1 MPEPLSFDA
10 PDGEAL
16 STLDYHPEGM
26 AEFPGAR
33 CHGFEF
39 SCRGDRVPLTV
50 VTPDSDPPYPT
61 VLLQPA
67 PDPGVEWTRLP
78 ALETWLAAGAAIASI
93 ELPLFGSRRS
103 EKLSEKL
110 NESLAMAARGDPIDA
125 TGTSLWEEFSRQAVM
140 ELRRT
145 LDVLTSA
152 WGQAPTST
160 VFAGVGIGASLG
172 ALLCAVDERPRGAV
186 LALTGGGFGP
196 ASIDPTGFVA
206 KIAPRPLLFV
216 NEEASKARPAAPA
229 IPKDRAI
236 ELHEAAGEPKEICW
250 QSGDTTDALEPA
262 WEFLAP
268 LLGVN

>member
-16 STLDYHPEGM
+16 SILDYGPEGKTVVPH
-26 AEFPGAR
+26 AHR
-33 CHGFEF
+33 HGFEF
-39 SCRGDRVPLTV
+39 SCRGDRVPLAV
-50 VTPDSDPPYPT
+50 LIPDSEPPYPT
-61 VLLQPA
+61 LLLQSA
-67 PDPGVEWTRLP
+67 PDPAAGWTSLP
-78 ALETWLAAGAAIASI
+78 GLEKWLAAGVAIASI
-93 ELPLFGSRRS
+93 EFPLFGSRRS

-110 NESLAMAARGDPIDA
+110 NESLVTAARGDPIDA
-125 TGTSLWEEFSRQAVM
+125 AATLLWEEFSRQAVM

-145 LDVLTSA
+145 LDVLASA
-152 WGQAPTST
+152 WSHAPTST

-196 ASIDPTGFVA
+196 VSIDPTGFVA
-206 KIAPRPLLFV
+206 DVAPRPLLFV
-216 NEEASKARPAAPA
+216 NEEAARARAGAPA

-236 ELHEAAGEPKEICW
+236 ELHEAAGEPKQVCW
-250 QSGDTTDALEPA
+250 QVGDAADALEPA

-268 LLGVN
+268 LLGVG